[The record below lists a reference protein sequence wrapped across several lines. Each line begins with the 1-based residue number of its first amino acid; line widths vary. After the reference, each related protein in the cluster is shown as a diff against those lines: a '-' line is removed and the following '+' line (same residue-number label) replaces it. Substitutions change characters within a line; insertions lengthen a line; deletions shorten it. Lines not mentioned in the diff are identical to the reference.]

1 MDILIKKIN
10 LCETALPCGFSENNI
25 VISYGEGPRLCA
37 IFRQV
42 FNFVYMSFNS
52 DNGFFKRLIIGF
64 VFFDRKGSNRTF
76 FCLTF
81 SEIIRGSFNTK
92 EYFSFILK
100 INLFPFK

>member
-1 MDILIKKIN
+1 M
-10 LCETALPCGFSENNI
+10 CETALPCGFSENNI
-25 VISYGEGPRLCA
+25 VISDGEGPRLCA

-64 VFFDRKGSNRTF
+64 VFFDHKGNNRTF

-81 SEIIRGSFNTK
+81 SEIIRGSFTTK
-92 EYFSFILK
+92 EYFFSFIENKSLSFQMKNK
-100 INLFPFK
+100 ITR